1 MNEADIYKDVSR
13 RLFDMMTEKFKGTFK
28 MFYLG
33 APSFMP
39 PEDALPCMI
48 IYKTGNSVT
57 VDATGL
63 DAMTETIMI
72 SLIYSEKQDFNSP
85 ESQYQNTTLRKMH
98 NLVEAR
104 DPATLEW
111 KTGTIMEAI
120 RTNFTLDDS
129 TLGNKA
135 AVNYNVTPIPEAP
148 TLLEAVI
155 TLTINSLVQVPSRT

>member
-1 MNEADIYKDVSR
+1 MNETGIYEDVSR
-13 RLFDMMTEKFKGTFK
+13 RLFDMMSDKFQGTFK

-39 PEDALPCMI
+39 IEDLLPCMI
-48 IYKTGNSVT
+48 IYKTASNVT

-72 SLIYSEKQDFNSP
+72 SLIYSEKPDFNSP

-104 DPATLEW
+104 DPTTLQW
-111 KTGTIMEAI
+111 KVGTIMEAI

-129 TLGNKA
+129 TLGNKPA
-135 AVNYNVTPIPEAP
+135 INYNVTPIPEAP
-148 TLLEAVI
+148 TILEAVI
-155 TLTINSLVQVPSRT
+155 TLTIDSIVQVPYRT